1 MLIES
6 SPFQSIARPDLESNE
21 FVESAR
27 SVTTLRVAEKQ
38 MASPVLMRKRVVDSA
53 KEADS
58 DSAIGPLAS
67 QLRWTTL
74 LQRHRT
80 MILADND
87 GCDCAQP
94 GSRASRHV

>member
-38 MASPVLMRKRVVDSA
+38 MASPVLIRKRVVWL
-53 KEADS
+53 KK
-58 DSAIGPLAS
+58 
-67 QLRWTTL
+67 QTVMFYWNHWNRNLRWTTL
-74 LQRHRT
+74 LQRHLR
-80 MILADND
+80 
-87 GCDCAQP
+87 
-94 GSRASRHV
+94 